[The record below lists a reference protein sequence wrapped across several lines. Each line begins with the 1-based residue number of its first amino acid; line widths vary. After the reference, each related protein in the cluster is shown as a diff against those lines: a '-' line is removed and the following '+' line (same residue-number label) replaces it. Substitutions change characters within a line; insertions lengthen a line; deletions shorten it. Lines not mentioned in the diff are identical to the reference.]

1 MRKWTKKITDY
12 GTSGYYVSARYGRD
26 LPEDP
31 AYHPVDNP
39 DPTAYG
45 GPANPLKS
53 FEKFYQSSLNSS
65 VCMLDSAWINLSS
78 DYSYRTIVGD
88 GYVIVKTSGYILA
101 SKFHN
106 IWAINCR
113 SNHGNNGNYFYGCFC
128 LNVSSKDIYDS
139 VIIKSTLVSTSSQNH
154 LIMRNVTAVDCYI
167 ADRSAD
173 VRDCIFVD
181 LRETSYMYSDVYAHD
196 YSLFVNT
203 KLNRNGELKSLAELK
218 AGGEWLKSF
227 DENDIGATT
236 AFDIFNNPIDVTESN
251 FMFADF
257 SLRPEVSEKVRYGG
271 DTGGYLGAYDVAVRL
286 TAESLWNDYKSTSQ
300 NLVLE
305 SGFFITL
312 DNSQE
317 GVFHSTAIPLGHA
330 LTVDGIDFASETAW
344 SAEGWAN
351 ARMDDTPYET
361 ADPATEQRSA
371 FVFEADFFS
380 NGAWT
385 GWKKMEPGVGFV
397 DSNGKGNMDTGYDPD
412 TAQLIPNVTQI
423 KIGFTLRKEV
433 TA

>member
-31 AYHPVDNP
+31 TYHPTDNP
-39 DPTAYG
+39 DPVAYG

-53 FEKFYQSSLNSS
+53 FEKFYQSSTSHS
-65 VCMLDSAWINLSS
+65 VCVLDSARIELSS
-78 DYSYRTIVGD
+78 DYNHRTIVGD
-88 GYVIVKTSGYILA
+88 GYVIVKTSEYILA

-106 IWAINCR
+106 ILAINCR
-113 SNHGNNGNYFYGCFC
+113 SSHGNTGNYFYGCFC
-128 LNVSSKDIYDS
+128 INVNSKGIYDS
-139 VIIKSTLVSTSSQNH
+139 VIIKSSLTSTSGANH
-154 LIMRNVTAVDCYI
+154 LIMRNVTAVECAI
-167 ADRSAD
+167 FDRSAD

-181 LRETSYMYSDVYAHD
+181 LKESSYMYSDVYAYD

-227 DENDIGATT
+227 DMDDIGATT
-236 AFDIFNNPIDVTESN
+236 VSDIFNNPIDVTESN

-257 SLRPEVSEKVRYGG
+257 SLLPNVSDKVKFGGEK
-271 DTGGYLGAYDVAVRL
+271 GGYLGAHYIAFRL
-286 TAESLWNDYKSTSQ
+286 TAATLWNNHKASAT
-300 NLVLE
+300 NLALE
-305 SGFFITL
+305 SGFFVTL
-312 DNSQE
+312 DNSQDGDYE
-317 GVFHSTAIPLGHA
+317 STAITLP
-330 LTVDGIDFASETAW
+330 TPMDIDVIDFASETAYH
-344 SAEGWAN
+344 AEGWAN

-371 FVFEADFFS
+371 FVFRADFFTD
-380 NGAWT
+380 GAWT
-385 GWKKMEPGVGFV
+385 GWKKMEPGVGLV
-397 DSNGKGNMDTGYDPD
+397 DSNGNGNMDTGYDPA
-412 TAQLIPNVTQI
+412 TAQIVRNVTQI